1 MCTLTVTQSLTLG
14 EIVTAVRRIQRTTTM
29 GVCRNSP
36 RKSGPFHEIGSN
48 GTNRPA
54 KPLTQFNSRAPILA
68 AIDGGNSDLKPPRL
82 PIVKVDHIQG

>member
-48 GTNRPA
+48 GTNRHSSIPVH
-54 KPLTQFNSRAPILA
+54 LS
-68 AIDGGNSDLKPPRL
+68 SL
-82 PIVKVDHIQG
+82 PSMVEIVI